1 MLMKVINTKISLR
14 RDTLSNWLSL
24 SGTILQSGEV
34 AIVTNTDG
42 NENLKIGNGI
52 SSFGQL
58 PYLYEN
64 KFETN
69 EVTTKSI
76 SQGLNAKASS
86 TSLATGIY
94 TEANGSFNVVHGIEA
109 QSLDADNYTF
119 VFNGVNL
126 PSIADRYTSHGE
138 GTFNVNSKN
147 GLDGFYIGEK
157 TLSAYL
163 SNYASIQQGTYND
176 DLSVLSI
183 LSIVKINSEDYH
195 NLVIQDQVD
204 PNTLYIIS
212 GDYLNMYGQQIKNL
226 AEPVDVTD
234 ATTKQY
240 VDDYIDVI
248 STELNASIN
257 NNTTTLNTSISNLSV
272 KLSTNLSTTQSNLST
287 LSTSVNTLSTTV
299 KTLSTNTSTIS
310 TNVSTIS
317 SNVSTVSSNLNTLST
332 DHTAL
337 KTNVNTIS
345 TDLTDKI
352 NKKLIVDGVET
363 ETLSITHYSQDDFYT
378 KVVNDDINENELYII
393 SSDYT
398 NLYNKQ
404 IKNLAEPTDTT
415 DAVTK
420 NYVDILSA
428 DMQAKIDNLQS
439 LVDTLSA
446 SISSLL
452 STSS

>member
-1 MLMKVINTKISLR
+1 M
-14 RDTLSNWLSL
+14 
-24 SGTILQSGEV
+24 
-34 AIVTNTDG
+34 
-42 NENLKIGNGI
+42 
-52 SSFGQL
+52 
-58 PYLYEN
+58 
-64 KFETN
+64 
-69 EVTTKSI
+69 
-76 SQGLNAKASS
+76 
-86 TSLATGIY
+86 
-94 TEANGSFNVVHGIEA
+94 
-109 QSLDADNYTF
+109 
-119 VFNGVNL
+119 
-126 PSIADRYTSHGE
+126 
-138 GTFNVNSKN
+138 
-147 GLDGFYIGEK
+147 
-157 TLSAYL
+157 
-163 SNYASIQQGTYND
+163 
-176 DLSVLSI
+176 
-183 LSIVKINSEDYH
+183 
-195 NLVIQDQVD
+195 VIQDQVD

-452 STSS
+452 STSL